1 VFFLTYLRREL
12 HRRMRQSWPAR
23 TSHPSLMP
31 LRVQNRLAGCA
42 AALAATMSLLL
53 AACGSGTPS
62 AAQSTTTKPTPAA
75 SAATAGSR
83 SAFCNI
89 SRRFWADR
97 LLVARSEEKNMP
109 NMSPGDMPSG
119 KRPSRQAALRATRD
133 MQAAL
138 PELEA
143 SAPAGRQAAVRAIVN
158 GEKPF
163 FAAIVQANGDLTKLP
178 PTAMA
183 SSMSVLNTP
192 QGKAMV
198 RYWSQTC
205 EIAGLGRITSSEH
218 Q

>member
-1 VFFLTYLRREL
+1 
-12 HRRMRQSWPAR
+12 
-23 TSHPSLMP
+23 MP

-42 AALAATMSLLL
+42 AALAAAMSLLL

-62 AAQSTTTKPTPAA
+62 AGQSTTTKPAPAA

-89 SRRFWADR
+89 SRRYWADR
-97 LLVARSEEKNMP
+97 LLIARSEEKNMST
-109 NMSPGDMPSG
+109 MSPGDRPSG
-119 KRPSRQAALRATRD
+119 KRPSRQDALRATRE

-138 PELEA
+138 PELED
-143 SAPAGRQAAVRAIVN
+143 SAPPGLQAAVGAIVN

-192 QGKAMV
+192 QGKAVV

>member
-1 VFFLTYLRREL
+1 MFILTYLRHEL
-12 HRRMRQSWPAR
+12 RGQMRQSWRAR
-23 TSHPSLMP
+23 TSRPSHMP
-31 LRVQNRLAGCA
+31 LRIRNRLAGCA
-42 AALAATMSLLL
+42 AAMSLLL
-53 AACGSGTPS
+53 AACGSGTTS
-62 AAQSTTTKPTPAA
+62 AAQSAAAKSAPAA
-75 SAATAGSR
+75 SAGTAGSR
-83 SAFCNI
+83 GVFCSI
-89 SRRFWADR
+89 SRRYWADR
-97 LLVARSEEKNMP
+97 LLVARSEEKNMST
-109 NMSPGDMPSG
+109 MSPGDMPSG
-119 KRPSRQAALRATRD
+119 KRPSRQAALRATRE

-143 SAPAGRQAAVRAIVN
+143 SAPAGLQAAVRAIVK

-183 SSMSVLNTP
+183 SSMSALNTP
-192 QGKAMV
+192 QGKAVV